1 MDAMLQKD
9 SERFVLSKANS
20 GEELKVS
27 EEIEERV
34 RVSEEEER
42 VKNAP
47 LTDAAETVESD
58 VNEHDVNETVVLLM
72 LNTVSLLE
80 SVTTTYFFCLL
91 KHIVSIVELKCRKK
105 NWNPSLLVSPSC
117 SVSLTVSVTVCAFVF
132 AEYIRV
138 GYLNARGWA
147 SVEEEERTMGM
158 SE

>member
-72 LNTVSLLE
+72 LNTVSLLDVPAE
-80 SVTTTYFFCLL
+80 EGCLNVISSTSSL
-91 KHIVSIVELKCRKK
+91 AEMFTREK